1 MVISPLKS
9 WADLSNIWKQLIKTS
24 PWADSLR
31 HQLVPR
37 LITTASIFAMALN
50 GVPLT
55 LSWAAAGAEG
65 AKALIPRSGPMVFT
79 DRCHEGL

>member
-9 WADLSNIWKQLIKTS
+9 WADLSNTWKQLIKTS
-24 PWADSLR
+24 PGADSLR
-31 HQLVPR
+31 YQLVPR
-37 LITTASIFAMALN
+37 LITTTSIFAMALN
-50 GVPLT
+50 WVPLT

-65 AKALIPRSGPMVFT
+65 AKALIPLSGSMVFT